1 MLVLSRKPDESIFF
15 PGLGITISILR
26 TDQRTARVGI
36 DAPPQVRILRKELLD
51 GTDEETFDVAS
62 FEQTWGGSSKNLHEL
77 RNQLNTLNLGLQFYR
92 QQMDAGLVDEANVTF
107 LRVVNQLDKIEHDVS
122 KHAEAEAV
130 REAQACEEPLRPIQV
145 LLVED
150 DADQR
155 ELLAGVL
162 AMRGCEVATACD
174 GNDALN
180 YLGSHPWP
188 DFVLLDMRMPNG
200 DGASTVRALRK
211 INASPHLRIVATSGT
226 SPQDLGISQG
236 SDGVDHWF
244 PKPLNTDGLIRYMQQ
259 PTETNLSTSS

>member
-1 MLVLSRKPDESIFF
+1 MLVLSRKSDESIFF

-26 TDQRTARVGI
+26 TDRRTARVGI
-36 DAPPQVRILRKELLD
+36 DAPPQIRILRKELVD
-51 GTDEETFDVAS
+51 GTEEETFDVAS
-62 FEQTWGGSSKNLHEL
+62 FEQTWGSASANLHEL

-92 QQMDAGLVDEANVTF
+92 QQMDAGMIDEANVTF
-107 LRVVNQLDKIEHDVS
+107 LRVLKQLDKIERDVS
-122 KHAEAEAV
+122 KQAEAKATEEAHLTMQQKRSV
-130 REAQACEEPLRPIQV
+130 QV

-162 AMRGCEVATACD
+162 EMRGCEVATACD
-174 GNDALN
+174 GTDALN
-180 YLGSHPWP
+180 YLESNPWP

-200 DGASTVRALRK
+200 DGASTVRALRR

-226 SPQDLGISQG
+226 SPQELGISQG
-236 SDGVDHWF
+236 SDGVDRWF

-259 PTETNLSTSS
+259 PAEANLVR